1 MNSIDRTVLFAA
13 GILLLVLRIQFAYAL
28 RRIVQKLRS
37 KYPILSDDLGNP
49 IPALALGIWVSV
61 LFLVLASLQY
71 QRLTRWFI
79 QGTYRRLKDEEITR
93 LAGRL
98 KSYGIFYAVGYGVLL
113 GYAAFRLND

>member
-28 RRIVQKLRS
+28 RRIVEKLRS

-49 IPALALGIWVSV
+49 IPALALGIWISV

-71 QRLTRWFI
+71 QRFTSWFI
-79 QGTYRRLKDEEITR
+79 QGTCRKLKDEEITR

-98 KSYGIFYAVGYGVLL
+98 KSYGVFYAVGYGVLL